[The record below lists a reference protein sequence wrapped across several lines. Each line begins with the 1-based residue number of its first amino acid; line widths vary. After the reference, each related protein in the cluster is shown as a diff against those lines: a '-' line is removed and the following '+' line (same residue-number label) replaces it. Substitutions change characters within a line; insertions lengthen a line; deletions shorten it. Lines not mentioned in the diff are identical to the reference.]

1 MFPGH
6 DMRSLEYAPSP
17 GTTLEQSE
25 DITTLLPSVV
35 HYEQPGKTDG
45 IGLQKRLRDTPLDV
59 LEAAT
64 GLSRHTLVRARKGKR
79 LHPRSLAIL
88 GRAALTGKK

>member
-64 GLSRHTLVRARKGKR
+64 GLSRHTLVRARPGHKVQQERKAYR
-79 LHPRSLAIL
+79 
-88 GRAALTGKK
+88 GRWA